1 MTTLETTAPPPPPPP
16 PPVPPPQAAVRPAP
30 KSSKR
35 ALKILVTLAVLAL
48 AVSVFTIA
56 SLALFTDSESVGGNT
71 FSTGTIDI
79 AAAPASAVV
88 TAPAMAPGD
97 QVTAT
102 LDITNSGS
110 LDLRYSAESTTTENV
125 LAAELVLTVK
135 TGVSICDDANWT
147 ADGTVIYTGVL
158 GTTATSAV
166 FGDPTPG
173 GDPGDRT
180 LAPAASEQLC
190 VNVTLPL
197 ATTAGQGVTTTATLD
212 FAAEQTANNP

>member
-1 MTTLETTAPPPPPPP
+1 M
-16 PPVPPPQAAVRPAP
+16 
-30 KSSKR
+30 
-35 ALKILVTLAVLAL
+35 
-48 AVSVFTIA
+48 
-56 SLALFTDSESVGGNT
+56 
-71 FSTGTIDI
+71 
-79 AAAPASAVV
+79 
-88 TAPAMAPGD
+88 
-97 QVTAT
+97 
-102 LDITNSGS
+102 
-110 LDLRYSAESTTTENV
+110 